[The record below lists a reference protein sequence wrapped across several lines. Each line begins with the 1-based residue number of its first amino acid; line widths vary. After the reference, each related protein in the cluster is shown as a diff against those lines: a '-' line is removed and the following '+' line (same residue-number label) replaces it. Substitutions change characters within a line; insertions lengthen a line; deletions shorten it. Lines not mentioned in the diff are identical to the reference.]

1 MELIISISIKFYKK
15 GTCAVK
21 MKHKKLTQIFSALA
35 TTLMLAGPTLSTA
48 TAYADVNNN
57 PGSDTSKFV
66 ENAGKHKD
74 DSYNQSDIKDA
85 AKTKD
90 DDKKGSSDDDKK
102 DKDKTSEED
111 DSQSDSQYAKL
122 KIPSRLST
130 AYHDG
135 YQKALADGDSKKD
148 SKASASG
155 SDSKDVTTFK
165 NNIKTILSTTD
176 SFSNVGALIGPIG
189 LSQQAS
195 GTDTVAQK
203 SAADV
208 RFLKTF
214 MVTNSQQPG
223 SDDTAGMAYY
233 TFGKAFANTVSM
245 ANHVSP
251 SQASGNRVSAA
262 LRNTSAKIANIG
274 ITLLRYFSPAPVLLA
289 LFNETELRNAS
300 NGDNLFVKFVIGNEI
315 LRDMIHFFGS
325 RAPAP
330 FSRVSNMFMIVGI
343 FSFFMLG
350 FYGFAELFSAG
361 SLIKW
366 LKKTFLKVTIMMVGI
381 PLSMKVYNDGLKLL
395 DNFVAVQSQP
405 PESEALRNNLG
416 LAMWANA
423 GFALPSDTE
432 LKVVNDNFEWDE
444 DTVQKIN
451 LHSARLL
458 GLISSDQEQHP
469 SNKVKELV
477 VRKMISFGNDK
488 NNATLAWAEPLTED
502 GKVYHTD
509 GLNALADALGSDEK
523 IDPKS
528 KDINLNAIGYL
539 NNGKMKASG
548 SGDTY
553 TYSQTDNNYWGFSP
567 IAAFNFVNTDFSNTS
582 ISVIDNM
589 STNKIPAVA
598 AQAAAYNIGSA
609 KELNSRGHEI
619 HMPDPVAGIISFVSI
634 IFAIKAI
641 SMILTNGF
649 GGLLFG
655 AGRSTAGSAQGVGQ
669 LIGGICA
676 LVGGLMGIAL
686 IDVLVLQAFDFVYGL
701 ISELINKIPGISNL
715 NDAAAAIQK
724 SAIGKIPWIGNMI
737 VGLCRSISTLLSSI
751 IVLIFGVSFIRVP
764 LMAFAQACA
773 NLPMKFAE
781 AAARMEAKVTG
792 DYNPPSGGGMPGGM
806 AGALAKS
813 AAQQGAVYKQGASMA
828 FGGLKDAL
836 SKKDSSNIDNS
847 NKEEDKKNEKD
858 SVANNKDGD
867 NKKVDSKSSEA
878 KNAAEK
884 KNSDSKNSQKD
895 SKKDKES
902 KNDTQNNPEKAS
914 DGANNDKMDDPKAEA
929 TSDAA
934 DAEAAAQDSMTDP
947 DTTENPDATQDPDGT
962 ETPDSSDDPSSA
974 QDATADSD
982 DTMNPDTTES
992 DNPDATG
999 NPDDTMNPEQTSDN
1013 ESDAKDANPDN
1024 TETMNPDATE
1034 SNDSINDDKASDDP
1048 DKAAA
1053 QDNNPDAQESM
1064 ADEKTSDPETNGAEQ
1079 SSESSQE
1086 NNQEIN
1092 SDLGDNDEQ
1101 VDNDQ
1106 SMATDDQKSTEE
1118 NNSEEN
1124 AGEQTDPVNDDVP
1137 TSDDSVASGDDKTID
1152 NSQTVQND
1160 GKSEQTSSD
1169 ESMAQDKSNN
1179 KSDSKLDTKS
1189 ANDIKNSSQQSSMAN
1204 INKMSDGGK
1213 SSKEAQ
1219 DAIKQA
1225 NQFADK
1231 LTGKALNGTSESK
1244 PSDGIATKPQSNAK
1258 AASQAAAGGSP
1269 GGPSNSGNKSAV
1281 SPGGPSNS
1289 SDKQKGKRNG
1299 FNKSNMSQIGVGLAH
1314 MAGGATGTD
1323 KLTGI
1328 AYNHEQKKLGKEQQA
1343 KAQAQQVQHAAQ
1355 QVKNEIF
1362 RQQME
1367 QNKSNDRFSGP
1378 APSAPDA
1385 SQSSPA
1391 PTTGQQINTSV
1402 PNSNVKSAIDSANK
1416 FADII
1421 NGDK

>member
-1 MELIISISIKFYKK
+1 
-15 GTCAVK
+15 
-21 MKHKKLTQIFSALA
+21 MKHKKLTQIFSALV

-48 TAYADVNNN
+48 YVYADVNNN

-74 DSYNQSDIKDA
+74 DSYNQSDINDAEKKKD
-85 AKTKD
+85 
-90 DDKKGSSDDDKK
+90 DDDKK
-102 DKDKTSEED
+102 DKDKTSEDD

-148 SKASASG
+148 SNASASG

-165 NNIKTILSTTD
+165 NNIKTILSTTN

-223 SDDTAGMAYY
+223 SDNTDGMAYY
-233 TFGKAFANTVSM
+233 TFGKAFANTVNM

-251 SQASGNRVSAA
+251 SQASGNKVSAA

-289 LFNETELRNAS
+289 LFNENELRNAS

-315 LRDMIHFFGS
+315 LRDMIHFFGG

-343 FSFFMLG
+343 CSFFMLG
-350 FYGFAELFSAG
+350 FYGFAEFFSSG

-381 PLSMKVYNDGLKLL
+381 PLSMKVYNEGLKLL
-395 DNFVAVQSQP
+395 DNFVAIQSQP

-423 GFALPSDTE
+423 GFALPSGTE

-444 DTVQKIN
+444 NTVQKIN

-458 GLISSDQEQHP
+458 GLISSNQEQHP

-477 VRKMISFGNDK
+477 VKKMISFGDDK

-528 KDINLNAIGYL
+528 KDINLNTIGYL

-582 ISVIDNM
+582 ISIIDNM

-598 AQAAAYNIGSA
+598 AEAAAYNVGSA
-609 KELNSRGHEI
+609 KQLNSRGHEM
-619 HMPDPVAGIISFVSI
+619 HMPDTVAGIISFVSI
-634 IFAIKAI
+634 IFAVKAL
-641 SMILTNGF
+641 SLILTNGF

-676 LVGGLMGIAL
+676 LVGGLMGVAL

-701 ISELINKIPGISNL
+701 IAELVDKIPGISNL
-715 NDAAAAIQK
+715 NDAAASIQK
-724 SAIGKIPWIGNMI
+724 SAIGKIPWLGNFI
-737 VGLCRSISTLLSSI
+737 VGLCRSVSTLLSSI
-751 IVLIFGVSFIRVP
+751 IVLLFSVSFIRVP

-773 NLPMKFAE
+773 GLPMKFAE
-781 AAARMEAKVTG
+781 AAARMEAKITG
-792 DYNPPSGGGMPGGM
+792 DYNPPSGGGTPGGM

-813 AAQQGAVYKQGASMA
+813 AAQQGAIYKQGASMA

-836 SKKDSSNIDNS
+836 SRKDSSNIDNS

-858 SVANNKDGD
+858 SVANTKDGD
-867 NKKVDSKSSEA
+867 NKKVDSKSSAA

-895 SKKDKES
+895 TKNDKEN
-902 KNDTQNNPEKAS
+902 KKDTQNNPEKAS
-914 DGANNDKMDDPKAEA
+914 DGANNDKMDDANDA
-929 TSDAA
+929 TMSDAA

-947 DTTENPDATQDPDGT
+947 TQDPDSTQDQDAT
-962 ETPDSSDDPSSA
+962 ETPDSSDDPSSV

-999 NPDDTMNPEQTSDN
+999 NPDDTMNPEQTSNN

-1024 TETMNPDATE
+1024 TETMNPDDTE
-1034 SNDSINDDKASDDP
+1034 SNNPANDDKASDDP

-1053 QDNNPDAQESM
+1053 QDNTPDAQESM

-1106 SMATDDQKSTEE
+1106 SMATDDQKTTEE

-1124 AGEQTDPVNDDVP
+1124 AGEQTDPVNDDSP
-1137 TSDDSVASGDDKTID
+1137 TSDDSVASGDDKTVD
-1152 NSQTVQND
+1152 NSQSVQND
-1160 GKSEQTSSD
+1160 GNSEQTNSE

-1213 SSKEAQ
+1213 ASKEAQ

-1225 NQFADK
+1225 NQFADT
-1231 LTGKALNGTSESK
+1231 LTGKASSGTGESK
-1244 PSDGIATKPQSNAK
+1244 PSDGIASKSPTSTNA
-1258 AASQAAAGGSP
+1258 ATQAAGGSP
-1269 GGPSNSGNKSAV
+1269 GGPSNSGNESAV
-1281 SPGGPSNS
+1281 SPGGPSDSGN
-1289 SDKQKGKRNG
+1289 KQKGKRTG
-1299 FNKSNMSQIGVGLAH
+1299 LTKSNMAQMGIGLAH

-1323 KLTGI
+1323 KLTGM
-1328 AYNHEQKKLGKEQQA
+1328 AYNFEQKKLGKDQQA
-1343 KAQAQQVQHAAQ
+1343 NAQAQQAQQTAQ

-1362 RQQME
+1362 RQQIE
-1367 QNKSNDRFSGP
+1367 KNKANDRFSGP
-1378 APSAPDA
+1378 APSAPETG
-1385 SQSSPA
+1385 QSSPA
-1391 PTTGQQINTSV
+1391 PTTGQQINTAV
-1402 PNSNVKSAIDSANK
+1402 PNSNVKDAIDSANK

>member
-1 MELIISISIKFYKK
+1 
-15 GTCAVK
+15 
-21 MKHKKLTQIFSALA
+21 MKHKKLTQIFSALV

-48 TAYADVNNN
+48 SVYADVNNN

-74 DSYNQSDIKDA
+74 DSYNQSDINDAEKKKD
-85 AKTKD
+85 
-90 DDKKGSSDDDKK
+90 DDDKK
-102 DKDKTSEED
+102 DKDKTSEDD

-148 SKASASG
+148 SNASASG

-165 NNIKTILSTTD
+165 NNIKTILSTTN

-223 SDDTAGMAYY
+223 SNDTDGMAYY
-233 TFGKAFANTVSM
+233 TFGKAFANTVNM

-251 SQASGNRVSAA
+251 SQASGNKIAA
-262 LRNTSAKIANIG
+262 TLRNTSAKIANIG

-289 LFNETELRNAS
+289 LFNENELRNAS
-300 NGDNLFVKFVIGNEI
+300 NGDNLFVKFVVGNEI
-315 LRDMIHFFGS
+315 LRDMIHFFGG

-343 FSFFMLG
+343 CSFFMLG
-350 FYGFAELFSAG
+350 FYGFAEFFSSG

-381 PLSMKVYNDGLKLL
+381 PLSMKVYNEGLKLL
-395 DNFVAVQSQP
+395 DNFVAIQSQP

-423 GFALPSDTE
+423 GFALPSGTE
-432 LKVVNDNFEWDE
+432 LKVVNDNFEWNE

-458 GLISSDQEQHP
+458 GLISSSQEQHP

-477 VRKMISFGNDK
+477 VKKMISFGDDK

-528 KDINLNAIGYL
+528 KDINLNTIGYL

-582 ISVIDNM
+582 ISIIDNM

-598 AQAAAYNIGSA
+598 AEAAAYNVGSA
-609 KELNSRGHEI
+609 KQLNSHGHEM
-619 HMPDPVAGIISFVSI
+619 HMPDTVAGIISFVSI
-634 IFAIKAI
+634 IFAVKAL
-641 SMILTNGF
+641 SLILTNGF

-676 LVGGLMGIAL
+676 LVGGLMGVAL

-701 ISELINKIPGISNL
+701 IAELVDKIPGISNL
-715 NDAAAAIQK
+715 NDAAASIQK
-724 SAIGKIPWIGNMI
+724 SAIGKIPWLGNFI
-737 VGLCRSISTLLSSI
+737 VGLCRSVSTLLSSI
-751 IVLIFGVSFIRVP
+751 IVLLFSVSFIRVP

-773 NLPMKFAE
+773 GLPMKFAE
-781 AAARMEAKVTG
+781 AAARMEAKITG
-792 DYNPPSGGGMPGGM
+792 DYNPPSGGGTPGGM

-813 AAQQGAVYKQGASMA
+813 AAQQGAIYKQGASMA

-836 SKKDSSNIDNS
+836 SRKDSSNIDNS

-858 SVANNKDGD
+858 SVANTKDGD
-867 NKKVDSKSSEA
+867 NKKVDSKSSAA

-895 SKKDKES
+895 TKNDKEN
-902 KNDTQNNPEKAS
+902 KKDTQNNPEKAS
-914 DGANNDKMDDPKAEA
+914 DGANNDKMDDANDA
-929 TSDAA
+929 TMSDAA

-947 DTTENPDATQDPDGT
+947 TQDPDSTQDQDAT
-962 ETPDSSDDPSSA
+962 ETPDSSDDPSSV

-999 NPDDTMNPEQTSDN
+999 NPDDTMNPEQTSNN

-1024 TETMNPDATE
+1024 TETMNPDDTE
-1034 SNDSINDDKASDDP
+1034 SNNPANDDKASDDP

-1053 QDNNPDAQESM
+1053 QDNTPDAQESM

-1106 SMATDDQKSTEE
+1106 SMATDDQKTTEE

-1137 TSDDSVASGDDKTID
+1137 SADDSVASGDDKTVD
-1152 NSQTVQND
+1152 NSQSVQND
-1160 GKSEQTSSD
+1160 GNSEQTNSE

-1204 INKMSDGGK
+1204 INKMSDGSK
-1213 SSKEAQ
+1213 ASKEAQ

-1225 NQFADK
+1225 NQFADT
-1231 LTGKALNGTSESK
+1231 LTGKASSGTGESK
-1244 PSDGIATKPQSNAK
+1244 PSDGIATKSPTNTK
-1258 AASQAAAGGSP
+1258 AATQAAAAGGSP
-1269 GGPSNSGNKSAV
+1269 GGPSNSGNESAV
-1281 SPGGPSNS
+1281 SSGGPSNS
-1289 SDKQKGKRNG
+1289 NDKQKGKRNG
-1299 FNKSNMSQIGVGLAH
+1299 FNKSNMAQMGIGLAH

-1323 KLTGI
+1323 KLTGM
-1328 AYNHEQKKLGKEQQA
+1328 AYNFEQKKLGKDQQA
-1343 KAQAQQVQHAAQ
+1343 NAQAQQAQQTAQ

-1367 QNKSNDRFSGP
+1367 KNKANDRFSGP
-1378 APSAPDA
+1378 APSTPETG
-1385 SQSSPA
+1385 QSSSA
-1391 PTTGQQINTSV
+1391 PTTGQQINTAV
-1402 PNSNVKSAIDSANK
+1402 PNSNVKDAIDSANK

>member
-1 MELIISISIKFYKK
+1 
-15 GTCAVK
+15 
-21 MKHKKLTQIFSALA
+21 MKHKKLTQIFSALV

-48 TAYADVNNN
+48 SVYADVNNN

-74 DSYNQSDIKDA
+74 DSYNQSDINDAEKKKD
-85 AKTKD
+85 
-90 DDKKGSSDDDKK
+90 DDDKK
-102 DKDKTSEED
+102 DKDKTSEDD

-148 SKASASG
+148 SNASASG

-165 NNIKTILSTTD
+165 NNIKTILSTTN

-223 SDDTAGMAYY
+223 SNDTDGMAYY
-233 TFGKAFANTVSM
+233 TFGKAFANTVNM

-251 SQASGNRVSAA
+251 SQASGNKVSAA

-289 LFNETELRNAS
+289 LFNENELRNAS
-300 NGDNLFVKFVIGNEI
+300 NGDNLFVKFVVGNEI
-315 LRDMIHFFGS
+315 LRDMIHFFGG

-343 FSFFMLG
+343 CSFFMLG
-350 FYGFAELFSAG
+350 FYGFAEFFSSG

-381 PLSMKVYNDGLKLL
+381 PLSMKVYNEGLKLL
-395 DNFVAVQSQP
+395 DNFVAIQSQP

-423 GFALPSDTE
+423 GFALPSGTE
-432 LKVVNDNFEWDE
+432 LKVVNDNFEWNE

-458 GLISSDQEQHP
+458 GLISSSQEQHP

-477 VRKMISFGNDK
+477 VKKMISFGDDK

-528 KDINLNAIGYL
+528 KDINLNTIGYL

-582 ISVIDNM
+582 ISIIDNM

-598 AQAAAYNIGSA
+598 AEAAAYNVGSA
-609 KELNSRGHEI
+609 KQLNSRGHEM
-619 HMPDPVAGIISFVSI
+619 HMPDTVAGIISFVSI
-634 IFAIKAI
+634 IFAVKAL
-641 SMILTNGF
+641 SLILTNGF

-676 LVGGLMGIAL
+676 LVGGLMGVAL

-701 ISELINKIPGISNL
+701 IAELVDKIPGISNL
-715 NDAAAAIQK
+715 NDAAASIQK
-724 SAIGKIPWIGNMI
+724 SAIGKIPWLGNFI
-737 VGLCRSISTLLSSI
+737 VGLCRSVSTLLSSI
-751 IVLIFGVSFIRVP
+751 IVLLFSVSFIRVP

-773 NLPMKFAE
+773 GLPMKFAE
-781 AAARMEAKVTG
+781 AAARMEAKITG
-792 DYNPPSGGGMPGGM
+792 DYNPPSGGGTPGGM

-813 AAQQGAVYKQGASMA
+813 AAQQGAIYKQGASMA

-836 SKKDSSNIDNS
+836 SRKDSSNIDNS

-858 SVANNKDGD
+858 SVANTKDGD
-867 NKKVDSKSSEA
+867 NKKVDSKSSAA

-895 SKKDKES
+895 TKNDKEN
-902 KNDTQNNPEKAS
+902 KKDTQNNPEKAS
-914 DGANNDKMDDPKAEA
+914 DGANNDKMDDANDA
-929 TSDAA
+929 TMSDAA

-947 DTTENPDATQDPDGT
+947 TQDPDSTQDQDAT
-962 ETPDSSDDPSSA
+962 ETPDSSDDPSSV

-999 NPDDTMNPEQTSDN
+999 NPDDTMNPEQTSNN

-1024 TETMNPDATE
+1024 TETMNPDDTE
-1034 SNDSINDDKASDDP
+1034 SNNPANDDKASDDP

-1053 QDNNPDAQESM
+1053 QDNTPDAQESM

-1106 SMATDDQKSTEE
+1106 SMATDDQKTTEE

-1137 TSDDSVASGDDKTID
+1137 SADDSVASGDDKTVD
-1152 NSQTVQND
+1152 NSQSVQND
-1160 GKSEQTSSD
+1160 GNSEQTNSE

-1204 INKMSDGGK
+1204 INKMSDGSK
-1213 SSKEAQ
+1213 ASKEAQ

-1225 NQFADK
+1225 NQFADT
-1231 LTGKALNGTSESK
+1231 LTGKASSGTGESK
-1244 PSDGIATKPQSNAK
+1244 PSDGIASKSPTSTNA
-1258 AASQAAAGGSP
+1258 ATQAAGGSP
-1269 GGPSNSGNKSAV
+1269 GGPSNSGNESAV
-1281 SPGGPSNS
+1281 SPGGPSDSGN
-1289 SDKQKGKRNG
+1289 KQKGKRTG
-1299 FNKSNMSQIGVGLAH
+1299 LTKSNMAQMGIGLAH

-1323 KLTGI
+1323 KLTGM
-1328 AYNHEQKKLGKEQQA
+1328 AYNFEQKKLGKDQQA
-1343 KAQAQQVQHAAQ
+1343 NVQAQQAQ
-1355 QVKNEIF
+1355 QTAQHIKDEIF
-1362 RQQME
+1362 RQQIE
-1367 QNKSNDRFSGP
+1367 KNKAHDRFSGP
-1378 APSAPDA
+1378 APSAPEP

-1391 PTTGQQINTSV
+1391 PTTGQQINTAV
-1402 PNSNVKSAIDSANK
+1402 PNSNVKDAIDSANK

>member
-1 MELIISISIKFYKK
+1 
-15 GTCAVK
+15 
-21 MKHKKLTQIFSALA
+21 MKHKKLTQIFSALV

-48 TAYADVNNN
+48 SVYADVNNN

-74 DSYNQSDIKDA
+74 DSYDQSDIKDA
-85 AKTKD
+85 AKKKD
-90 DDKKGSSDDDKK
+90 DDDKK
-102 DKDKTSEED
+102 DKDKTSEDD

-148 SKASASG
+148 SNASASG

-165 NNIKTILSTTD
+165 NNIKTILSTTN

-223 SDDTAGMAYY
+223 SDNTDGMAYY
-233 TFGKAFANTVSM
+233 TFGKAFANTVNM

-251 SQASGNRVSAA
+251 SQASGNKIAA
-262 LRNTSAKIANIG
+262 TLRNTSAKIANIG

-289 LFNETELRNAS
+289 LFNENELRNAS
-300 NGDNLFVKFVIGNEI
+300 NGDNLFVKFVVGNEI
-315 LRDMIHFFGS
+315 LRDMIHFFGG

-343 FSFFMLG
+343 CSFFMLG
-350 FYGFAELFSAG
+350 FYGFAEFFSSG

-381 PLSMKVYNDGLKLL
+381 PLSMKVYNEGLKLL
-395 DNFVAVQSQP
+395 DNFVAIQSQP

-423 GFALPSDTE
+423 GFALPSGTE
-432 LKVVNDNFEWDE
+432 LKVVNDNFEWNE

-458 GLISSDQEQHP
+458 GLISSSQEQHP

-477 VRKMISFGNDK
+477 VKKMISFGDDK
-488 NNATLAWAEPLTED
+488 NSATLAWAEPLTED

-528 KDINLNAIGYL
+528 KDINLNTIGYL

-582 ISVIDNM
+582 ISIIDNM

-598 AQAAAYNIGSA
+598 AEAAAYNVGSA
-609 KELNSRGHEI
+609 KQLNSHGHEM
-619 HMPDPVAGIISFVSI
+619 HMPDTVAGIISFVSI

-676 LVGGLMGIAL
+676 LVGGLMGVAL

-715 NDAAAAIQK
+715 NDAAASIQK
-724 SAIGKIPWIGNMI
+724 SAIGKIPWLGNFI
-737 VGLCRSISTLLSSI
+737 VGLCRSVSTLLSSI
-751 IVLIFGVSFIRVP
+751 IVLLFSVSFIRVP

-781 AAARMEAKVTG
+781 AAARMEAKITG
-792 DYNPPSGGGMPGGM
+792 DYNPPSGGGTPGGM

-813 AAQQGAVYKQGASMA
+813 AAQQGAIYKQGASMA

-836 SKKDSSNIDNS
+836 SRKDSSNIDNS

-858 SVANNKDGD
+858 SVANTKDGD
-867 NKKVDSKSSEA
+867 NKKVDSKSSAA

-895 SKKDKES
+895 TKNDKEN
-902 KNDTQNNPEKAS
+902 KKDTQNNPEKAS
-914 DGANNDKMDDPKAEA
+914 DGANNDKMDDANDA
-929 TSDAA
+929 TMSDAA

-947 DTTENPDATQDPDGT
+947 TQDPDSTQDQDAT
-962 ETPDSSDDPSSA
+962 ETPDSSDDPSSV

-999 NPDDTMNPEQTSDN
+999 NPDDTMNPEQTSNN

-1024 TETMNPDATE
+1024 TETMNPDDTE
-1034 SNDSINDDKASDDP
+1034 SNNPANDDKASDDP

-1053 QDNNPDAQESM
+1053 QDNTPDAQESM

-1106 SMATDDQKSTEE
+1106 SMATDDQKTTEE

-1137 TSDDSVASGDDKTID
+1137 SADDSVASGDDKTVD
-1152 NSQTVQND
+1152 NSQSVQND
-1160 GKSEQTSSD
+1160 GNSEQTNSE

-1204 INKMSDGGK
+1204 INKMSDGSK
-1213 SSKEAQ
+1213 ASKEAQ

-1225 NQFADK
+1225 NQFADT
-1231 LTGKALNGTSESK
+1231 LTGKASSGTGESK
-1244 PSDGIATKPQSNAK
+1244 PSDGIATKSPTNTK
-1258 AASQAAAGGSP
+1258 AATQAAAAGGSP
-1269 GGPSNSGNKSAV
+1269 GGPSNSGNESAV
-1281 SPGGPSNS
+1281 SSGGPSNS
-1289 SDKQKGKRNG
+1289 NDKQKGKRNG
-1299 FNKSNMSQIGVGLAH
+1299 FNKSNMAQMGIGLAH

-1323 KLTGI
+1323 KLTGM
-1328 AYNHEQKKLGKEQQA
+1328 AYNFEQKKLGKDQQA
-1343 KAQAQQVQHAAQ
+1343 NAQAQQAQQTAQ

-1367 QNKSNDRFSGP
+1367 KNKANDRFSGP
-1378 APSAPDA
+1378 APSTPETG
-1385 SQSSPA
+1385 QSSSA
-1391 PTTGQQINTSV
+1391 PTTGQQINTAV
-1402 PNSNVKSAIDSANK
+1402 PNSNVKDAIDSANK

>member
-1 MELIISISIKFYKK
+1 MRL
-15 GTCAVK
+15 K

-57 PGSDTSKFV
+57 PGSDTSKLI
-66 ENAGKHKD
+66 EDYGKHKD
-74 DSYNQSDIKDA
+74 DSYDQSDVKDA
-85 AKTKD
+85 AKKKD
-90 DDKKGSSDDDKK
+90 DDNKSSSDDKK
-102 DKDKTSEED
+102 NKDKTSEED

-148 SKASASG
+148 SKATASG

-233 TFGKAFANTVSM
+233 TFGKAFSNTVNM

-251 SQASGNRVSAA
+251 SQASGNKVSAA
-262 LRNTSAKIANIG
+262 LQNTSAKIANIG

-289 LFNETELRNAS
+289 LFNENELKNAS

-315 LRDMIHFFGS
+315 MRGMIHFFGS

-330 FSRVSNMFMIVGI
+330 FSKVSNMFMIVGI

-350 FYGFAELFSAG
+350 FYGFAEFFSSG

-381 PLSMKVYNDGLKLL
+381 PLSMKIYNDGLKLL

-423 GFALPSDTE
+423 GFALPSGTE

-458 GLISSDQEQHP
+458 GLISSNQEQHP

-488 NNATLAWAEPLTED
+488 NSATLAWAEPLTED

-509 GLNALADALGSDEK
+509 GLNALADALGTDEK

-528 KDINLNAIGYL
+528 KDINLNTIGYL

-553 TYSQTDNNYWGFSP
+553 TYSQTDDNYWGFSP

-582 ISVIDNM
+582 ISIIDNM

-598 AQAAAYNIGSA
+598 AEAAAYNVGSA
-609 KELNSRGHEI
+609 KEINSRGHEM
-619 HMPDPVAGIISFVSI
+619 HMPSPVVSIISFVSI

-641 SMILTNGF
+641 STILTNGF

-676 LVGGLMGIAL
+676 LVGGLMGVAL
-686 IDVLVLQAFDFVYGL
+686 IDVLILQAFDCVYGL
-701 ISELINKIPGISNL
+701 IAELINKIPGISNL
-715 NDAAAAIQK
+715 NDLASSIQK
-724 SAIGKIPWIGNMI
+724 SAIGKIPWLGNMI
-737 VGLCRSISTLLSSI
+737 VGLCRSITTLLSSI
-751 IVLIFGVSFIRVP
+751 IVLIFGVSFIRIP

-773 NLPMKFAE
+773 SLPTKFAE
-781 AAARMEAKVTG
+781 TAARMEAKITG
-792 DYNPPSGGGMPGGM
+792 DYNPPSGGGAPGGM

-858 SVANNKDGD
+858 SVANNKNGD

-902 KNDTQNNPEKAS
+902 KRDTQNNPEKAS
-914 DGANNDKMDDPKAEA
+914 DGSNNDKMDDPKAESTA
-929 TSDAA
+929 NAA
-934 DAEAAAQDSMTDP
+934 DAEAAKTDSMSDPNATENPDGTQDP
-947 DTTENPDATQDPDGT
+947 DTTEMPDG
-962 ETPDSSDDPSSA
+962 SDDPSGA
-974 QDATADSD
+974 QAATDDPD
-982 DTMNPDTTES
+982 DTMNPDTTE
-992 DNPDATG
+992 
-999 NPDDTMNPEQTSDN
+999 NPEQTSGN

-1024 TETMNPDATE
+1024 AETMNPDTTE
-1034 SNDSINDDKASDDP
+1034 SNEPANDDKASDDP
-1048 DKAAA
+1048 DKSAA
-1053 QDNNPDAQESM
+1053 QDNNPDAKESM
-1064 ADEKTSDPETNGAEQ
+1064 SNDPTSDPENNGEEQ
-1079 SSESSQE
+1079 KSESSQE

-1092 SDLGDNDEQ
+1092 SDLGDNSEQ

-1106 SMATDDQKSTEE
+1106 SVAQDDQESTENNSSEE
-1118 NNSEEN
+1118 NN
-1124 AGEQTDPVNDDVP
+1124 GEQTDPVNDDTP
-1137 TSDDSVASGDDKTID
+1137 TSDDSVANGDEKTVD

-1160 GKSEQTSSD
+1160 GNSEQSSSQ

-1179 KSDSKLDTKS
+1179 KTDAKTDTKS

-1204 INKMSDGGK
+1204 INKMSDGK
-1213 SSKEAQ
+1213 ASKEAQ
-1219 DAIKQA
+1219 EAIKQA

-1231 LTGKALNGTSESK
+1231 LTGKSSSGAGESK
-1244 PSDGIATKPQSNAK
+1244 PSDGIASKSQSNTK
-1258 AASQAAAGGSP
+1258 SASQAAAAGGSP
-1269 GGPSNSGNKSAV
+1269 GGPSNSKNT
-1281 SPGGPSNS
+1281 SNNG
-1289 SDKQKGKRNG
+1289 KKGKRKG
-1299 FNKSNMSQIGVGLAH
+1299 LNKSNMAQMGIGLAH

-1323 KLTGI
+1323 KITGI

-1343 KAQAQQVQHAAQ
+1343 NAQAQQVQHAAQ

-1378 APSAPDA
+1378 APSAPEA
-1385 SQSSPA
+1385 GQSSPA
-1391 PTTGQQINTSV
+1391 PTTSQQINTAV
-1402 PNSNVKSAIDSANK
+1402 PNSNVKNAIDSANK

>member
-1 MELIISISIKFYKK
+1 
-15 GTCAVK
+15 

-48 TAYADVNNN
+48 SVYADVNNN

-74 DSYNQSDIKDA
+74 DSYDQSGIKDA
-85 AKTKD
+85 AKKNFKNVDKTKD

-102 DKDKTSEED
+102 SKDKTSDED

-148 SKASASG
+148 SNASASG

-165 NNIKTILSTTD
+165 NNIKTILSTTN

-245 ANHVSP
+245 ANKVSP
-251 SQASGNRVSAA
+251 SQASGNKVSAA

-289 LFNETELRNAS
+289 LFNENELRNAS

-315 LRDMIHFFGS
+315 LRDMIHFFGG

-343 FSFFMLG
+343 CSFFMLG
-350 FYGFAELFSAG
+350 FYGFAEFFSSG

-381 PLSMKVYNDGLKLL
+381 PLSMKVYNEGLKLL

-423 GFALPSDTE
+423 GFALPSGTE
-432 LKVVNDNFEWDE
+432 LKVVNDNFEWNE
-444 DTVQKIN
+444 DTVQNIN

-458 GLISSDQEQHP
+458 GLISNSQEQHP

-477 VRKMISFGNDK
+477 VKKMISFGDDK

-509 GLNALADALGSDEK
+509 GLNALSDALGSDEK

-528 KDINLNAIGYL
+528 KDINLNTIGYL

-582 ISVIDNM
+582 ISIIDNM

-598 AQAAAYNIGSA
+598 AEAAAYNVGSA
-609 KELNSRGHEI
+609 KQLNSRGHEI

-634 IFAIKAI
+634 IFAVKAL
-641 SMILTNGF
+641 SLILTNGF

-676 LVGGLMGIAL
+676 LVGGLMGVAL
-686 IDVLVLQAFDFVYGL
+686 IDVLILQAFDFVYGL
-701 ISELINKIPGISNL
+701 ISELVDKLPGISNL
-715 NDAAAAIQK
+715 NDAAASIQK
-724 SAIGKIPWIGNMI
+724 SAIGKIPWIGNTI

-751 IVLIFGVSFIRVP
+751 IVLLFSVSFIRVP

-773 NLPMKFAE
+773 GLPMKFAE
-781 AAARMEAKVTG
+781 AAARMEAKITG

-867 NKKVDSKSSEA
+867 NHKVDSKSSA
-878 KNAAEK
+878 ANKAAEK

-895 SKKDKES
+895 TKNDKEN
-902 KNDTQNNPEKAS
+902 KKDTQNNPEQAS
-914 DGANNDKMDDPKAEA
+914 DGTNNDKMDDAKND
-929 TSDAA
+929 TLSDAA
-934 DAEAAAQDSMTDP
+934 DAEAALQDSMTDP
-947 DTTENPDATQDPDGT
+947 TQDPDSTQDPDTT
-962 ETPDSSDDPSSA
+962 ETPDSSDDPSSV

-992 DNPDATG
+992 DNPDATD
-999 NPDDTMNPEQTSDN
+999 NPDDTMNPEQTSNN

-1034 SNDSINDDKASDDP
+1034 SNNPTTDDKTSDNPTTDNKASDNP

-1053 QDNNPDAQESM
+1053 KDNTPDAKESM

-1106 SMATDDQKSTEE
+1106 SMVTDDQKSTEE

-1124 AGEQTDPVNDDVP
+1124 AGEQNDPVKDDVP
-1137 TSDDSVASGDDKTID
+1137 TSDDSVVSGDDKTVD

-1160 GKSEQTSSD
+1160 GNNEQTNSE

-1204 INKMSDGGK
+1204 INKMSDGSK

-1225 NQFADK
+1225 NQFADT
-1231 LTGKALNGTSESK
+1231 LTGKASRGTGESK
-1244 PSDGIATKPQSNAK
+1244 PSDGIATKSPTNTK
-1258 AASQAAAGGSP
+1258 AATQAAAAGGSP
-1269 GGPSNSGNKSAV
+1269 GGPSNSGNESAV
-1281 SPGGPSNS
+1281 SSGGPSNS
-1289 SDKQKGKRNG
+1289 NDKQKGKRNG
-1299 FNKSNMSQIGVGLAH
+1299 FNKSNMTQIGVGLAH

-1343 KAQAQQVQHAAQ
+1343 NAQAQQAQQTAQ

-1362 RQQME
+1362 RQQIE
-1367 QNKSNDRFSGP
+1367 KNKAHDRFSGP
-1378 APSAPDA
+1378 APSAPEA
-1385 SQSSPA
+1385 SSGPA
-1391 PTTGQQINTSV
+1391 PTTGPQINTAV
-1402 PNSNVKSAIDSANK
+1402 PNSNVKDAIDSANK

-1421 NGDK
+1421 NGND

>member
-1 MELIISISIKFYKK
+1 
-15 GTCAVK
+15 
-21 MKHKKLTQIFSALA
+21 MKHKKLTQIFSALV

-48 TAYADVNNN
+48 SVYADVNNN

-74 DSYNQSDIKDA
+74 DSYNQSDINDAEKKKD
-85 AKTKD
+85 
-90 DDKKGSSDDDKK
+90 DDDKK
-102 DKDKTSEED
+102 DKDKTSEDD

-148 SKASASG
+148 SNASASG

-165 NNIKTILSTTD
+165 NNIKTILSTTN

-223 SDDTAGMAYY
+223 SNDTDGMAYY
-233 TFGKAFANTVSM
+233 TFGKAFANTVNM

-251 SQASGNRVSAA
+251 SQASGNKIAA
-262 LRNTSAKIANIG
+262 TLRNTSAKIANIG

-289 LFNETELRNAS
+289 LFNENELRNAS
-300 NGDNLFVKFVIGNEI
+300 NGDNLFVKFVVGNEI
-315 LRDMIHFFGS
+315 LRDMIHFFGG

-343 FSFFMLG
+343 CSFFMLG
-350 FYGFAELFSAG
+350 FYGFAEFFSSG

-381 PLSMKVYNDGLKLL
+381 PLSMKVYNEGLKLL
-395 DNFVAVQSQP
+395 DNFVAIQSQP

-423 GFALPSDTE
+423 GFALPSGTE
-432 LKVVNDNFEWDE
+432 LKVVNDNFEWNE

-458 GLISSDQEQHP
+458 GLISSSQEQHP

-477 VRKMISFGNDK
+477 VKKMISFGDDK

-528 KDINLNAIGYL
+528 KDINLNTIGYL

-582 ISVIDNM
+582 ISIIDNM

-598 AQAAAYNIGSA
+598 AEAAAYNVGSA
-609 KELNSRGHEI
+609 KQLNSHGHEM
-619 HMPDPVAGIISFVSI
+619 HMPDTVAGIISFVSI
-634 IFAIKAI
+634 IFAVKAL
-641 SMILTNGF
+641 SLILTNGF

-676 LVGGLMGIAL
+676 LVGGLMGVAL

-701 ISELINKIPGISNL
+701 IAELVDKIPGISNL
-715 NDAAAAIQK
+715 NDAAASIQK
-724 SAIGKIPWIGNMI
+724 SAIGKIPWLGNFI
-737 VGLCRSISTLLSSI
+737 VGLCRSVSTLLSSI
-751 IVLIFGVSFIRVP
+751 IVLLFSVSFIRVP

-773 NLPMKFAE
+773 GLPMKFAE
-781 AAARMEAKVTG
+781 AAARMEAKITG
-792 DYNPPSGGGMPGGM
+792 DYNPPSGGGTPGGM

-813 AAQQGAVYKQGASMA
+813 AAQQGAIYKQGASMA

-836 SKKDSSNIDNS
+836 SRKDSSNIDNS

-858 SVANNKDGD
+858 SVANTKDGD
-867 NKKVDSKSSEA
+867 NKKVDSKSSTA

-895 SKKDKES
+895 TKNDKEN
-902 KNDTQNNPEKAS
+902 KKDTQNNPEKAS
-914 DGANNDKMDDPKAEA
+914 DGANNDKMDDANDA
-929 TSDAA
+929 TMSDAA

-947 DTTENPDATQDPDGT
+947 TQDPDSTQDQDAT
-962 ETPDSSDDPSSA
+962 ETPDSSDDPSSV

-999 NPDDTMNPEQTSDN
+999 NPDDTMNPEQTSNN

-1024 TETMNPDATE
+1024 TETMNPDDTE
-1034 SNDSINDDKASDDP
+1034 SNNPANDDKASDDP

-1053 QDNNPDAQESM
+1053 QDNTPDAQESM

-1106 SMATDDQKSTEE
+1106 SMATDDQKTTEE

-1137 TSDDSVASGDDKTID
+1137 SADDSVASGDDKTVD
-1152 NSQTVQND
+1152 NSQSVQND
-1160 GKSEQTSSD
+1160 GNSEQTNSE

-1204 INKMSDGGK
+1204 INKMSDGSK
-1213 SSKEAQ
+1213 ASKEAQ

-1225 NQFADK
+1225 NQFADT
-1231 LTGKALNGTSESK
+1231 LTGKASSGTGESK
-1244 PSDGIATKPQSNAK
+1244 PSDGIATKSPTNTK
-1258 AASQAAAGGSP
+1258 AATQAAAAGGSP
-1269 GGPSNSGNKSAV
+1269 GGPSNSGNESAV
-1281 SPGGPSNS
+1281 SSGGPSNS
-1289 SDKQKGKRNG
+1289 NDKQKGKRNG
-1299 FNKSNMSQIGVGLAH
+1299 FNKSNMAQMGIGLAH

-1323 KLTGI
+1323 KLTGM
-1328 AYNHEQKKLGKEQQA
+1328 AYNFEQKKLGKDQQA
-1343 KAQAQQVQHAAQ
+1343 NAQAQQAQQTAQ

-1367 QNKSNDRFSGP
+1367 KNKANDRFSGP
-1378 APSAPDA
+1378 APSTPETG
-1385 SQSSPA
+1385 QSSSA
-1391 PTTGQQINTSV
+1391 PTTGQQINTAV
-1402 PNSNVKSAIDSANK
+1402 PNSNVKDAIDSANK

>member
-1 MELIISISIKFYKK
+1 MRL
-15 GTCAVK
+15 K
-21 MKHKKLTQIFSALA
+21 MKHKKLTQIFSVLA

-48 TAYADVNNN
+48 TVYADVNNN

-74 DSYNQSDIKDA
+74 DSYDQSAIKDA
-85 AKTKD
+85 EKKKD

-102 DKDKTSEED
+102 NKDKTSEED

-148 SKASASG
+148 SNASASG

-165 NNIKTILSTTD
+165 NNIKTILSTTN

-233 TFGKAFANTVSM
+233 TFGKAFANTVNM
-245 ANHVSP
+245 ANKVSP
-251 SQASGNRVSAA
+251 SQASGDKVSAA

-289 LFNETELRNAS
+289 LFNENELRNAS

-315 LRDMIHFFGS
+315 LRDMIHFFGG

-330 FSRVSNMFMIVGI
+330 FSRVSNMFMIVSI
-343 FSFFMLG
+343 CAFFMLG
-350 FYGFAELFSAG
+350 FYGFAEFFSSG

-381 PLSMKVYNDGLKLL
+381 PLSMKVYNEGLKLL
-395 DNFVAVQSQP
+395 DNFVAIQSQP

-423 GFALPSDTE
+423 GFALPSGTE
-432 LKVVNDNFEWDE
+432 LKVVNDNFEWNE
-444 DTVQKIN
+444 DAVQKIN

-458 GLISSDQEQHP
+458 GLISNDQEQHP

-488 NNATLAWAEPLTED
+488 NSATLAWAEPLTED

-509 GLNALADALGSDEK
+509 GLNALSDALGSDEK
-523 IDPKS
+523 IDPAS
-528 KDINLNAIGYL
+528 KDINLKSIGYL

-589 STNKIPAVA
+589 STNKIPTIA
-598 AQAAAYNIGSA
+598 AAAAAYNMGSA
-609 KELNSRGHEI
+609 KELNSRGHEM
-619 HMPDPVAGIISFVSI
+619 HMPSLVASIVSFISI

-641 SMILTNGF
+641 STILTNGF

-669 LIGGICA
+669 LVGGICA
-676 LVGGLMGIAL
+676 LVGGLMGVAL
-686 IDVLVLQAFDFVYGL
+686 IDVLILQAFDFVYG
-701 ISELINKIPGISNL
+701 IVAELINKLPGISNL
-715 NDAAAAIQK
+715 NDFASSIQN
-724 SAIGKIPWIGNMI
+724 SAIGKIPVIGSGI
-737 VGLCRSISTLLSSI
+737 VMLCRSISTLLSSI
-751 IVLIFGVSFIRVP
+751 VILLLAVSFIRVP
-764 LMAFAQACA
+764 LTAFAQACA
-773 NLPMKFAE
+773 SLPMKFAE
-781 AAARMEAKVTG
+781 AAARMEAKITG

-867 NKKVDSKSSEA
+867 NHKVDSKSSA
-878 KNAAEK
+878 ANKAAEK

-895 SKKDKES
+895 TKNDKEN
-902 KNDTQNNPEKAS
+902 KKDTQNNPEQAS
-914 DGANNDKMDDPKAEA
+914 DGTNNDKMDDAKND
-929 TSDAA
+929 TMSDAA
-934 DAEAAAQDSMTDP
+934 DAEAAKQDSMTDP
-947 DTTENPDATQDPDGT
+947 TQDPDSTQDPDTT
-962 ETPDSSDDPSSA
+962 ETPDSSDDPSSV

-999 NPDDTMNPEQTSDN
+999 KPDDTMNPEQTSNN

-1034 SNDSINDDKASDDP
+1034 SNNPTTDDKASDNP

-1053 QDNNPDAQESM
+1053 KDNTPDAQESM

-1106 SMATDDQKSTEE
+1106 SMTTDDQKSTEE
-1118 NNSEEN
+1118 NKSEEN
-1124 AGEQTDPVNDDVP
+1124 AGEQTDPVKDDVP
-1137 TSDDSVASGDDKTID
+1137 SADDSVANGDDKTVD
-1152 NSQTVQND
+1152 NSQSVQND
-1160 GKSEQTSSD
+1160 GNNEQTNSE

-1204 INKMSDGGK
+1204 INKMSDGSK
-1213 SSKEAQ
+1213 ASKEAQ

-1225 NQFADK
+1225 NQFADT
-1231 LTGKALNGTSESK
+1231 LTGKASSGTGESK
-1244 PSDGIATKPQSNAK
+1244 PSDGIATKSPTNTK
-1258 AASQAAAGGSP
+1258 AATQAAAAGGSP
-1269 GGPSNSGNKSAV
+1269 GGPSNSGNESAV

-1289 SDKQKGKRNG
+1289 NDKQKGKRNG
-1299 FNKSNMSQIGVGLAH
+1299 FNKSNMTQIGVGLAH

-1343 KAQAQQVQHAAQ
+1343 NAQAQQVQHAAQ

-1367 QNKSNDRFSGP
+1367 KNKANDRFSGP
-1378 APSAPDA
+1378 APSAPEA
-1385 SQSSPA
+1385 SSGPV
-1391 PTTGQQINTSV
+1391 PTTGQQINTAV
-1402 PNSNVKSAIDSANK
+1402 PNSNVKDAIDSANK

-1421 NGDK
+1421 NGND